1 MIESRFWRRTALI
14 THIAASVGWMGAIV
28 ASLALA
34 IAALVSADAQT
45 VRSAYVAL
53 DILGRY
59 VMVPFAFAALI
70 GGILQSLIS
79 KWGLFRHYW
88 VIYKL
93 LITIFTTAVLL
104 VYLRTLA
111 LLADLARDATLAVGT
126 LESLHTPTVVL
137 HASVALVFLLV
148 ATALAVYKP
157 QGMTAYGRR
166 KERERIANDPGSPSS
181 APGAR

>member
-14 THIAASVGWMGAIV
+14 THITASVGWIGAIA
-28 ASLALA
+28 ASLGLA

-59 VMVPFAFAALI
+59 VLVPFAFAALL
-70 GGILQSLIS
+70 GGIAQSLIS

-93 LITIFTTAVLL
+93 LITIFSTAVLL
-104 VYLRTLA
+104 LYLRTLSF
-111 LLADLARDATLAVGT
+111 LADLARDTALAAGT
-126 LESLHTPTVVL
+126 LDSLRTPTVVL
-137 HASVALVFLLV
+137 HASAALVLLLV

-157 QGMTAYGRR
+157 QGMTAYGQR
-166 KERERIANDPGSPSS
+166 KEQAKKAE
-181 APGAR
+181 